1 MPDWITHILAAWMI
15 CTILSFKYKQINPA
29 YTVVCMVG
37 ALIPDIYK
45 ITIPL
50 GVMGIHAENFFMP
63 LHLPMGSLITASIF
77 TLFFKEQKKLVLSL
91 LLLGVATHYTLDLL
105 LINLNG
111 GMIML
116 FPFSWDTW
124 AVNVVPND
132 DWHITLFAIG
142 LAVVVYFV
150 SYWFKNRK
158 NNLDKNV
165 P

>member
-1 MPDWITHILAAWMI
+1 MPDWITHLLVAWMI
-15 CTILSFKYKQINPA
+15 CTILSFKYKQINPT

-37 ALIPDIYK
+37 ALIPDVYK

-50 GVMGIHAENFFMP
+50 GVMGIHAENLLMP
-63 LHLPMGSLITASIF
+63 LHLPVGSLIIAAIF

-91 LLLGVATHYTLDLL
+91 LVLGVATHYVLDLL

-111 GMIML
+111 GMVML
-116 FPFSWDTW
+116 FPLSWDTW
-124 AVNVVPND
+124 SVNVVPND
-132 DWHITLFAIG
+132 DWHITLLAMG

-158 NNLDKNV
+158 NDLDKNV
-165 P
+165 S